1 MLRSAMFCSALEKF
15 CWDLVATQ
23 HEWARFVLGVLSR
36 PVFFDATRTA
46 PAQPRPLLCLL
57 ASGREGPSLSSVFLF
72 LLLIDF
78 DENSFIFS

>member
-46 PAQPRPLLCLL
+46 PALLCLL